1 MSSNKKMIKFYSAL
15 LFISLIITYIV
26 SINKELKII
35 AIDSPYISN
44 EFCFAIASGILTG
57 LIVALAA
64 ELRQYYLN
72 KQAALNMIFYTL
84 VGIYGIVGNQK
95 AELTYFLNNPEETI
109 PHNMSKTN
117 SNELV
122 KIKLDQINFTDY
134 SPFSEK
140 DKLFKAIK
148 EFKNNIYTI
157 EEYVNEFSNIDI
169 CRNNIQIEQL
179 ENGILNGSVNSSY
192 NTMKKTLTEV
202 IKNHEEIL
210 MIVDNTCSVFYNKNQ
225 KKFNWKEKK
234 EIANAFFKNI
244 EKNAYYIPDEK

>member
-1 MSSNKKMIKFYSAL
+1 MIKFYSAL
-15 LFISLIITYIV
+15 LFISLITAYIV
-26 SINKELKII
+26 SINKELKFI

-148 EFKNNIYTI
+148 EFKKNIYTI
-157 EEYVNEFSNIDI
+157 EKYINKLSKIDN
-169 CRNNIQIEQL
+169 CRNNIQTEQL
-179 ENGILNGSVNSSY
+179 KNGVLNDSVNSSY
-192 NTMKKTLTEV
+192 NTMKKTLTEI
-202 IKNHEEIL
+202 IKNYEEIL
-210 MIVDNTCSVFYNKNQ
+210 MIVNNTCSIFYKKNQ

>member
-1 MSSNKKMIKFYSAL
+1 MIKFYSAL

-26 SINKELKII
+26 SINKELKFI

-84 VGIYGIVGNQK
+84 VGIYGIAGNQK
-95 AELTYFLNNPEETI
+95 AALTYFLNNPEEII
-109 PHNMSKTN
+109 PQNMSKTN

-140 DKLFKAIK
+140 DNLFKAIK
-148 EFKNNIYTI
+148 DFKNNIYTI
-157 EEYVNEFSNIDI
+157 EKYVNKLSNIDI

-210 MIVDNTCSVFYNKNQ
+210 MIVDNTCSIFYNKNQ